1 MTTIAMNPV
10 GAAPFAVG
18 ASISKTFRI
27 FGKGWWKFFV
37 LTLVPMAPYYIYQLV
52 TQPLT
57 PQAAIARQMQ
67 MQTHLVAYLVGMGVS
82 FIVGIALQ
90 SLAYATCLYGAYE
103 TMRGK
108 DFSIAESFSVGL
120 GRLAPVL
127 GTAVAVGILTG
138 LASLLLVVP
147 GAIVYLM
154 MYVALP
160 VCVVERL
167 GPFDSV
173 RRSRL
178 LTKGSRWKI
187 LGLLLL
193 MCLAIMIVG
202 AVFGGIGAA
211 LAGLRGYAIGAG
223 LVSVLIYSF
232 FAVLAAVV
240 YHDLRV
246 AKEGVDIETLTSV
259 FE

>member
-1 MTTIAMNPV
+1 MTTIAINPV

-18 ASISKTFRI
+18 ASISKAFRI

-37 LTLVPMAPYYIYQLV
+37 LTLVPMAPYYIYKLA
-52 TQPLT
+52 TEPLT
-57 PQAAIARQMQ
+57 PQAALARQAQ
-67 MQTHLVAYLVGMGVS
+67 MQTHLTSYIAGAGLF
-82 FIVGIALQ
+82 FIVGMALQ
-90 SLAYATCLYGAYE
+90 YLAYATCLYGAYQ

-108 DFSIAESFSVGL
+108 DFSIGESFSVGF
-120 GRLAPVL
+120 GRLLPIL
-127 GTAVAVGILTG
+127 GTALAAGTLAG
-138 LASLLLVVP
+138 LAGILLLVP
-147 GAIVYLM
+147 GVMVYLM

-160 VCVVERL
+160 VCVVERRR
-167 GPFDSV
+167 PFDSMG
-173 RRSRL
+173 RSRF

-193 MCLAIMIVG
+193 MWLVIAIVG

-211 LAGLRGYAIGAG
+211 IAGLRGYAIGAS
-223 LVSVLIYSF
+223 LVSILVCSF

-240 YHDLRV
+240 YYDLRV